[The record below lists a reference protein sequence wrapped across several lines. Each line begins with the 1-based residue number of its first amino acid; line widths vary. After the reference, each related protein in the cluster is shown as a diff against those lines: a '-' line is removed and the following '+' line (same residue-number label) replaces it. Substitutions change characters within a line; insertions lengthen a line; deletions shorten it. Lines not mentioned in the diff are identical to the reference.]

1 VRKFLALCLLALPL
15 VAKDDDVAQRLS
27 NAATMFSEIMDA
39 PDKTIPR
46 DLLDRAECVVLVP
59 SLKSGGF
66 IAGVK
71 YGKGFIL
78 CRKSGGTGWSA
89 PGAVR
94 IEGGSFGLQIGAS
107 ETDVVMLVMND
118 EGRKAVLSSQ
128 YTMGGHAEVA
138 AGPVGRS
145 SSAQTSGWMSAGIL
159 SYSRARGIFAGLSL
173 QGSTLRQDLDDNEA
187 MYGKK
192 LENQEIVSSRTLR
205 PPKSAQKLLAEL
217 RRYSPREKKS

>member
-1 VRKFLALCLLALPL
+1 
-15 VAKDDDVAQRLS
+15 
-27 NAATMFSEIMDA
+27 MHA
-39 PDKTIPR
+39 PDKTIPG
-46 DLLDRAECVVLVP
+46 DLLDRADCVVIVP

-66 IAGVK
+66 IVGAK

-78 CRKSGGTGWSA
+78 CRKTGGSGWTT

-94 IEGGSFGLQIGAS
+94 IEGGSFGLQIGAA

-118 EGRKAVLSSQ
+118 QGKKAVLSSQ
-128 YTMGGHAEVA
+128 YTMGGKAEVA

-145 SSAQTSGWMSAGIL
+145 STASTSGWMTAAIL
-159 SYSRARGIFAGLSL
+159 SYSRSHGVFAGISL

-192 LENQEIVSSRTLR
+192 LENEQIVHSKSLQ
-205 PPKSAQKLLAEL
+205 PPPSAKKLLTEL
-217 RRYSPREKKS
+217 NRDSPREKKS